1 LSFKKILVPY
11 DGSRPADNAL
21 NQAIKLAKMSEDI
34 EITLLYV
41 LPEFPMPPMFEKPTR
56 SKTGKVIT
64 GTEYLNDMYQEM
76 RSNAL
81 KTLYEK
87 KQKCEDIG
95 VFTIK
100 THIMMGN
107 PSNGIVK
114 LANGRNFDLIII
126 GKRSVKGI
134 SKFIKGLGSVS
145 RSVVERAPC
154 PVMVVR

>member
-1 LSFKKILVPY
+1 MSFKKILVPY

-21 NQAIKLAKMSEDI
+21 NQAIKLAKMSEGI
-34 EITLLYV
+34 EISLLHV
-41 LPEFPMPPMFEKPTR
+41 VPQFPMPPMFEKPTR
-56 SKTGKVIT
+56 SKIGKAIT
-64 GTEYLNDMYQEM
+64 ATEYLNDTNQEL

-81 KTLYEK
+81 KTLDEK

-107 PSNGIVK
+107 PSNSIIRFT
-114 LANGRNFDLIII
+114 NERNFDLVII

-134 SKFIKGLGSVS
+134 SKLIKGLGSVS

>member
-34 EITLLYV
+34 EISLLHV
-41 LPEFPMPPMFEKPTR
+41 VPEFPMPPMFEKPTR
-56 SKTGKVIT
+56 SKIGKVIT

-107 PSNGIVK
+107 PSNSIVK
-114 LANGRNFDLIII
+114 LANERNFDLIII